1 MAYESL
7 LTVTPAISSSN
18 GVQAFTVSA
27 GFDTTLL
34 LDASNT
40 TLGNKLTD
48 EVVKL
53 IINTD
58 PDSTGTGLSATA
70 GATSINITFSGATSL
85 PTPQVW
91 PGQVVPGSTT
101 YKSGV
106 SATLGVYWPPSAGTA
121 SSLWNTVIYLS
132 ANSTTAV
139 IDPTKT
145 STLDNFFYLTNS
157 PDVNHQV
164 RTTFGHSRLV
174 SYNG

>member
-18 GVQAFTVSA
+18 GITGFTVSA
-27 GFDTTLL
+27 GFDVSVL
-34 LDASNT
+34 LDVSNT
-40 TLGNKLTD
+40 TLGNKLSD
-48 EVVKL
+48 EVVRL

-58 PDSTGTGLSATA
+58 STSTGTGLSASA
-70 GATSINITFSGATSL
+70 GQTSINITLSSPSVLT
-85 PTPQVW
+85 TPQVW

-106 SATLGVYWPPSAGTA
+106 SATIGVYWPPSAGIA

-157 PDVNHQV
+157 PDVNDQV
-164 RTTFGHSRLV
+164 RTTFGNSRLV
-174 SYNG
+174 AYNG